1 MSNVKIHNFSS
12 DLSTTYPR
20 FGDKLIIMSG
30 KHVNS
35 CITRCAP
42 GADRKNTINCVRGRK
57 TPKSEGKERNDFRG
71 LDVGEGVY
79 EGKMKNRKK
88 LRQQGR
94 KKGEIGR
101 KKATTGIIL

>member
-42 GADRKNTINCVRGRK
+42 GADRKKYNKLCPWKKDTEIRG
-57 TPKSEGKERNDFRG
+57 EGKNDFRG
-71 LDVGEGVY
+71 LDVGEGV
-79 EGKMKNRKK
+79 
-88 LRQQGR
+88 
-94 KKGEIGR
+94 
-101 KKATTGIIL
+101 